1 MEKLI
6 NLKTLER
13 FPLSQAKICI
23 ENYVNN
29 GLKNNVPND
38 KIVRAF
44 TVKAQDVIDTLGMSV
59 DQDGNIICKYDFFRA
74 YIGEE
79 PAVEKLNLPE
89 MFKLFLVP
97 VVEDENGTKDIIP
110 VAPDGIKYV
119 YDFNTPCPNSC
130 DFRSELF
137 YGGILQSRSSEQ
149 TSNS

>member
-6 NLKTLER
+6 NLETLEKY
-13 FPLSQAKICI
+13 PLTDARKCI
-23 ENYVNN
+23 ENYVDN

-74 YIGEE
+74 YIGQE
-79 PAVEKLNLPE
+79 PAVEKLNLAE

-97 VVEDENGTKDIIP
+97 VVEDEKGSRDIIP
-110 VAPDGIKYV
+110 ADPDGRQYV

-130 DFRSELF
+130 DYRSPLF
-137 YGGILQSRSSEQ
+137 YAGILTDLS
-149 TSNS
+149 TK